1 MYQTQYEKWY
11 DEHLLNSSGNREERL
26 KSGHGYAEQLFLR
39 QVWYPACRS
48 FDHLT
53 PEYEVSD
60 FRDGIRYIDFAYI
73 RYPFMLA
80 IEIDGYGPHS
90 AKATR
95 SQFSD
100 SLMRQ
105 NYLMMD
111 GWRILRFSYD
121 DVNEKPR
128 MCEQVLQ
135 QAMGIWFGRYQNLT
149 HSIGTEM
156 IIEQEIV
163 RYAFSLNRNLVVRDV
178 CLLLQIGV
186 DKAQMILQRM
196 LTKGILLSGGRGTQ
210 RIRSYVVNRSYLL
223 GDRLFS

>member
-1 MYQTQYEKWY
+1 MFQSLYDSWY
-11 DEHLLNSSGNREERL
+11 NSQIQLSSGNRQMRL
-26 KSGHGYAEQLFLR
+26 TEGHGHAEQLFLR
-39 QVWYPACRS
+39 HVWYPAFRS
-48 FDHLT
+48 FEHLH

-60 FRDGIRYIDFAYI
+60 FRDGNRFIDFAYI

-121 DVNEKPR
+121 DVSEKPR

-135 QAMGIWFGRYQNLT
+135 QAMGIWFGGSSRAKAED
-149 HSIGTEM
+149 IVER
-156 IIEQEIV
+156 EIL
-163 RYAFSLNRNLVVRDV
+163 RYALNLNRKLQVKDV
-178 CLLLQIGV
+178 CHLLNV
-186 DKAQMILQRM
+186 SVRKAQSILHKM
-196 LTKGILLSGGRGTQ
+196 LAKGILLPGGKGTQ
-210 RIRSYVVNRSYLL
+210 LIRVYIVNPHYINER
-223 GDRLFS
+223 RLFS